1 MYCELVNMQPWGIQD
16 AVCASYEECGLW
28 KKTGLVQC
36 RYLNIVLF
44 L

>member
-1 MYCELVNMQPWGIQD
+1 MPCVLHMKNVDFG
-16 AVCASYEECGLW
+16 

-44 L
+44 LLIKFR